1 MTTSTEHWVLT
12 FVCPD
17 QKGIVHAISGAVVDA
32 GGNITESQQF
42 TSEDTGRFFM
52 RLQIEA
58 SITKS
63 DFEEQFE
70 KIAEAFQLE
79 YVLDFVDRPMRTVVL
94 VTKADHCLNDLLY
107 RQRAGQLPITVPKI
121 FGNRDDL
128 SELASFFQVNFESHP
143 INNAAD
149 KAAFEQRLREFIYEE
164 QIELIVLA
172 RYMQILSQEFCEEFA
187 GKIINIHHSFLP
199 GFKGANP
206 YAQAHARGVK
216 LIGATAHFVTE
227 DLDEGPIIEQNVT
240 RVEHS
245 ASKQHLV
252 QIGQDVE
259 SKTLTQAVRWFAE
272 HRVLLDGQR
281 TIIFR

>member
-17 QKGIVHAISGAVVDA
+17 LKGIVHAISGAVVDA

-63 DFEEQFE
+63 DFEKQFE

-128 SELASFFQVNFESHP
+128 SELASFFQVDFESHP

>member
-1 MTTSTEHWVLT
+1 MSAKEHWVLT

-17 QKGIVHAISGAVVDA
+17 RPGIVHAISGAVVQA
-32 GGNITESQQF
+32 GGNITESQQY

-58 SITKS
+58 AVSKA
-63 DFEEQFE
+63 DFERQIET
-70 KIAEAFQLE
+70 IIGDFQLE
-79 YVLDFVDRPMRTVVL
+79 YVLDHVGRAMKTIVL
-94 VTKADHCLNDLLY
+94 VSKAAHCLNDILF
-107 RQRAGQLPITVPKI
+107 RQRSGQLPIQISKI
-121 FGNRDDL
+121 FGNHEDL
-128 SELASFFQVNFESHP
+128 AQLAQFYGIGFESKA
-143 INNAAD
+143 IESAQD
-149 KAAFEQRLREFIYEE
+149 KKEFEARLRDYIE
-164 QIELIVLA
+164 QEKIELIVLA
-172 RYMQILSQEFCEEFA
+172 RFMQILSPEFTKEFA

-206 YAQAHARGVK
+206 YGQAHARGVK

-240 RVEHS
+240 RVDH
-245 ASKQHLV
+245 AAAKADLV
-252 QIGQDVE
+252 QIGQDAE
-259 SKTLTQAVRWFAE
+259 SKTLTQAIRWFAE

>member
-1 MTTSTEHWVLT
+1 MQSVKEHWVLT
-12 FVCPD
+12 FICPD
-17 QKGIVHAISGAVVDA
+17 RPGIVHAISGAVVA
-32 GGNITESQQF
+32 AVGNITESQQF
-42 TSEDTGRFFM
+42 TSQDTGRFFM

-58 SITKS
+58 DITKA
-63 DFEEQFE
+63 DFEKQFE
-70 KIAEAFQLE
+70 SIAETFQMQ
-79 YVLDFVDRPMRTVVL
+79 YVLDHVGRPMRTVVL

-107 RQRAGQLPITVPKI
+107 RQRAGQIAIEVPKV
-121 FGNRDDL
+121 FGNSDEL
-128 SELASFFQVNFESHP
+128 EELASFFGVDFESCP
-143 INNAAD
+143 TKNLSD
-149 KAAFEQRLREFIYEE
+149 KAAFEKRLRQIIIEHD
-164 QIELIVLA
+164 IELIVLA
-172 RYMQILSQEFCEEFA
+172 RYMQILSAEFCAEFA

-240 RVEHS
+240 RVEH
-245 ASKQHLV
+245 ASTKSHLV